1 MYINPMKD
9 IVYSV
14 QLQIICTYIMFFFY
28 YYLFTHIAIHTY
40 IIDKIKINKLI
51 SINRLFF
58 SFLHKAAVWKT
69 VFQEF
74 SDADKVLHNPW
85 SITFVALKAMGTAP
99 VSHICVKETQ
109 N

>member
-1 MYINPMKD
+1 MKD

-99 VSHICVKETQ
+99 VSNICVKETQ